1 MQADESYGLTTAE
14 AEKRLAEYG
23 CNTLFKPHAV
33 RFVSIVREEI
43 TEPMI
48 LLLFAVGFFYA
59 LGGELGDTI
68 TIFAIIAALIFAEV
82 WNEYRAK
89 KTISSLSQLAAPTTK
104 VLRDG
109 VPTNVNTDLIVPGD
123 VLLVASGTRVAAD
136 AHVTQS
142 LSLSVDESSLTGES
156 FPQDRKVAD
165 DVYAG
170 TLIVAGEGVAT
181 AFATGGSTKIGA
193 ISARAQE
200 IKEPKTP
207 LQLAMK
213 SLAKSLVGV
222 ALAFSIAIPV
232 LGFLRGQNLYQM
244 FLTGLALAFATIP
257 EELPIIITMVLGLG
271 AYQLSRTGF
280 LVKRIKAAEVLGDA
294 TVILTDKTGTITENK
309 MRVVSVFPN
318 EREADVLAAA
328 LGALPEFPSSATD
341 LATLERA
348 QTVPASTIGVLTR
361 ERSFDSER
369 KTRATIRVSD
379 GGATLFVSGAPE
391 EVFALAKEAPV
402 SFEDALRSEAAK
414 GRRAIAV
421 AERALPSAMR
431 DLPFSELE
439 NEMAVVG
446 LLFLEDPPRKEV
458 KETVERARSAG
469 IRTIMVT
476 GDHPLTAHFV
486 AQSVGIDGSMMLTGD
501 ELDRLSDQELQD
513 AVKRVAVF
521 ARTTP
526 EHKYRLVTAL
536 QRNREV
542 VAVTGDGI
550 NDTLALKGAD
560 IGIAM
565 GIKGT
570 DAAKEAADIVLSTDD
585 FVLIGRGVF
594 EGRKFFENLR
604 KGVKFYLSVKAA
616 LILIFLLPVL
626 VGIAF
631 PLAPIQIIIL
641 ELFMDLGASAAFVA
655 EPAEALIYSE
665 RPRDLK
671 ERFIDS
677 AMLKGIAASGLSL
690 FAGVTISYFYA
701 LWQGL
706 PLAQA
711 QTFAF
716 SAWIFTLMMLAFVSR
731 SEKDPLY
738 HLGIFANRAM
748 DVWALMAVAFLFVA
762 IATPQLSAYFKLAP
776 VTVVQLA
783 TVLAISFV
791 CASWQEWVKVL
802 RFWISA
808 TNRHLATAS

>member
-1 MQADESYGLTTAE
+1 MQADEDNGLTTAE
-14 AEKRLAEYG
+14 AEKRLTEYG
-23 CNTLFKPHAV
+23 HNTLFKPHTV

-89 KTISSLSQLAAPTTK
+89 KTISSLSQLAAPTAR
-104 VLRDG
+104 VLRDS
-109 VPTNVNTDLIVPGD
+109 VTTNVNTELLVPGD
-123 VLLVASGTRVAAD
+123 VILVSSGTRVAAD

-170 TLIVAGEGVAT
+170 TLVVAGEGMAT
-181 AFATGGSTKIGA
+181 VFATGASTKIGA

-271 AYQLSRTGF
+271 AYQLSRKGF

-309 MRVVSVFPN
+309 MRVVSVFPD
-318 EREADVLAAA
+318 EREGDVLAAA
-328 LGALPEFPSSATD
+328 LGALPEFPTSATD

-348 QTVPASTIGVLTR
+348 QTAPALTIGSLVR

-379 GGATLFVSGAPE
+379 GNARLFVSGAPE
-391 EVFALAKEAPV
+391 EVFALAKDAPI
-402 SFEDALRSEAAK
+402 SFEEVLRSEAAK

-421 AERALPSAMR
+421 AEKILPTAAR

-439 NEMAVVG
+439 NQMALVG

-458 KETVERARSAG
+458 KETIERARSAG

-486 AQSVGIDGSMMLTGD
+486 AQSVGIDGSTMLTGD
-501 ELDRLSDQELQD
+501 ELDHLSDPELQE
-513 AVKRVAVF
+513 AVKTVAAF

-536 QRNREV
+536 QRSGEI

-570 DAAKEAADIVLSTDD
+570 DAAKEAADIVLSNDN

-626 VGIAF
+626 AGIAF

-665 RPRDLK
+665 RPRRLK

-706 PLAQA
+706 PLVQA

-748 DVWALMAVAFLFVA
+748 DVWALVAVAFLFVA
-762 IATPQLSAYFKLAP
+762 IGTPELSAYFKLSS
-776 VTVVQLA
+776 VTIVQLA

-791 CASWQEWVKVL
+791 CASWQEWMKVL
-802 RFWISA
+802 RFWTRANS
-808 TNRHLATAS
+808 RHLAAAS